1 MFQRISNLSKYFEKL
16 ALHSI
21 SLFHGTDAGNI
32 RNIINQ
38 GLLAQQP
45 NGAFSKNIYL
55 TPDIETAALYSSPS
69 GHNRFSKPII
79 LEITISGQKRVNRLS
94 EDYMDQPYQA
104 AGEGASQ
111 DINDFYDEDIYY
123 LKRKIEDI
131 LEEIGLHKGYSR
143 DFPQSMEH
151 LNGFNIYKKILEIA
165 RGADIDI
172 QKTKNAIKKYLPLD
186 TAFQYIEIKPDGTLK
201 PTEDYYKALHQ
212 MEYPKD
218 LPSRTIKAV
227 WIPKNNVNPLF
238 QKLAIGQAEFGE
250 RILAPEIGSLK
261 TEIWNNLHY
270 QDDIESIKQNIQRI
284 DVHNLIDLSNDTEDI
299 DNFKFD
305 IEEQLYD
312 LDWGKEVNKQIW
324 FKFSTETFPDL
335 RNVENLYTTSSST

>member
-1 MFQRISNLSKYFEKL
+1 MFSNIVKLAKYFEKL

-21 SLFHGTDAGNI
+21 TLFHGTDAGNI
-32 RNIINQ
+32 RNIIEQ

-55 TPDIETAALYSSPS
+55 TPDITTAALYASPQ
-69 GHNRFSKPII
+69 GHKRFPKPIV

-104 AGEGASQ
+104 GGEGALQ
-111 DINDFYDEDIYY
+111 DIENFYDEDIFY
-123 LKRKIEDI
+123 LKRKIEFI
-131 LEEIGLHKGYSR
+131 LEEMGIHRGYSR
-143 DFPQSMEH
+143 DFPVNMENI
-151 LNGFNIYKKILEIA
+151 NGFNVYKKILEIA
-165 RGADIDI
+165 RINNIDV
-172 QKTKNAIKKYLPLD
+172 QKTKNSIKKYLPLD
-186 TAFQYIEIKPDGTLK
+186 TAFQYIEFKPDGTLK
-201 PTEDYYKALHQ
+201 ATEDYYKALHQ
-212 MEYPKD
+212 VEYPKD
-218 LPSRTIKAV
+218 LPSRVIKAV

-238 QKLAIGQAEFGE
+238 QKLATGQAEFGE

-270 QDDIESIKQNIQRI
+270 QESITSIKKNIKRI
-284 DVHNLIDLSNDTEDI
+284 DTHNLIDLSNDTEDL
-299 DNFKFD
+299 DDFKFD
-305 IEEQLYD
+305 IEEQLQD
-312 LDWGKEVNKQIW
+312 LDWGQEVNKQIW